1 MDAAVQPERKTI
13 ELDRSEA
20 PVRCPDKDDLPA
32 DDRRSAEAVRKR
44 ARERALQAIGPE
56 LAEDWELDG
65 TPAEAIAFE
74 RRARRVLL
82 PTPDSAGQQWEE
94 YCAAVVQLRRG

>member
-13 ELDRSEA
+13 ELDWTA
-20 PVRCPDKDDLPA
+20 FPVRCPGEDDLPA
-32 DDRRSAEAVRKR
+32 SDPRSAHAIRER

-56 LAEDWELDG
+56 LAEGWELDG

-94 YCAAVVQLRRG
+94 YCAAFVKLRRG